1 MTNLQS
7 GRCSVCKARGVTLW
21 QVAGS
26 LVCASCRRNNGIG
39 YAPQSGRR
47 PEPDQGKATRK
58 ERTVTVA
65 TAEKDIEWAARQG
78 ATARNA
84 ATECRKYK
92 VFLRTYN
99 LSRSPFTLRM
109 WNAYFSSRHPKP
121 TSIPRVKG
129 RRVPSITPIPSQ
141 RPSPAAVAQRNRESA
156 ARQEREDR
164 IAALLMQLNQQD
176 TLVDMWR

>member
-7 GRCSVCKARGVTLW
+7 SRCSACKARGVTLW

-26 LVCASCRRNNGIG
+26 LVCASCRKTNGTG
-39 YAPQSGRR
+39 NAPQSGRR
-47 PEPDQGKATRK
+47 PEPDQGKAARK
-58 ERTVTVA
+58 ERTMTVA

-78 ATARNA
+78 VTDRKA

-99 LSRSPFTLRM
+99 LARSPFTLRM
-109 WNAYFSSRHPKP
+109 WNAYVSARQPKP
-121 TSIPRVKG
+121 ASIPQAKG
-129 RRVPSITPIPSQ
+129 RRVPPITAIPSQ
-141 RPSPAAVAQRNRESA
+141 RPSPAAAARRNREWA
-156 ARQEREDR
+156 ARQGREDT
-164 IAALLMQLNQQD
+164 IAALLMKLNQQD